1 MAAGVQGVATAT
13 AGETPP
19 PESAG
24 QELTYWE
31 LLSTYGW
38 EVNLI
43 LGVLAF
49 LAVFLFIHVL
59 ILTRRSLTTPPRLQQ
74 ELLDDIASGDIER
87 ARERAARSRSLLARV
102 ALPALKMHDHP
113 VERLH
118 QVSEGAGRRAVGA
131 LRQQATYLANIGV
144 LAPMLGLLG
153 TVLGMIT
160 AFESFSADLSITMK
174 QTMLTAAIGRAL
186 ITTAS
191 GLIVGIPSMA
201 FYYFAIGRVN
211 RISDELELAAEN
223 LIACLRET
231 K

>member
-1 MAAGVQGVATAT
+1 
-13 AGETPP
+13 
-19 PESAG
+19 
-24 QELTYWE
+24 
-31 LLSTYGW
+31 
-38 EVNLI
+38 
-43 LGVLAF
+43 
-49 LAVFLFIHVL
+49 
-59 ILTRRSLTTPPRLQQ
+59 
-74 ELLDDIASGDIER
+74 
-87 ARERAARSRSLLARV
+87 
-102 ALPALKMHDHP
+102 MHDHP